1 MYLMSSYLY
10 VQLYFI
16 VNYFFYNCNLA
27 PHHLSLCHKK
37 SGERMDKTTQKI
49 LDIFEQISQVPR
61 QSKHEEAISAWLV
74 NWAEERN
81 IKVWRDEV
89 LSVYMS
95 IPATAGYENRPVVTL
110 QGHMDMV
117 CEKAV
122 DSDHDFQKDP
132 IEFVYK
138 GDWLYANKT
147 TLGADNGIALAYAMA
162 IVESDVPHPE
172 LELLFT
178 VDEETGLTGAVA
190 LKENSLKGKI
200 LINIDSED
208 EGVFTIGCCGGVDT
222 KAWFPLTYTDVI
234 YPAYKITVGGA
245 FGGHSGGDIIK
256 HRANANKLL
265 VRTLWA
271 LKEKTKI
278 QILSIHGGTA
288 HNAIPRD
295 SDALVAI
302 PAEEKKKADEILNTM
317 LETFQNEYKGFE
329 EGLYA
334 KLEAVEAKEKAIKPE
349 LAERILRF
357 LIAFPNG
364 PEELDPS
371 VYQGG
376 ALLAETSNN
385 FAVIRTEN
393 DELRILSSQ
402 RSQVMSSRHMLTQKI
417 EMLAHLAGA
426 EYESGNGYS
435 SWQPNW
441 DSALLAATK
450 KVYKNLFDKD
460 AQVNVIHGGLEC
472 GVIGAKHEGMD
483 MISLGPTIE
492 NPHSPDECMYVPSIK
507 KVWDLLVEL
516 LVTL

>member
-1 MYLMSSYLY
+1 
-10 VQLYFI
+10 
-16 VNYFFYNCNLA
+16 
-27 PHHLSLCHKK
+27 
-37 SGERMDKTTQKI
+37 MDKITQKI
-49 LDIFEQISQVPR
+49 LDIFEQISQIPR
-61 QSKHEEAISAWLV
+61 QSKHEEAISEWLV
-74 NWAEERN
+74 DWAKERD

-95 IPATAGYENRPVVTL
+95 VPATAGYENRPVITL

-117 CEKAV
+117 CEKTT

-132 IEFVYK
+132 IEFVFK

-222 KAWFPLTYTDVI
+222 KVWFPLEYTDVL
-234 YPAYKITVGGA
+234 YPTFKLTVGGA
-245 FGGHSGGDIIK
+245 FGGHSGGDIVK

-265 VRTLWA
+265 LRTLWE
-271 LKEKTKI
+271 LKEKTSMQLI
-278 QILSIHGGTA
+278 AIHGGTA

-295 SDALVAI
+295 SEAVVAI
-302 PAEEKKKADEILNTM
+302 PAEEKKKADEIVAAM
-317 LETFQNEYKGFE
+317 LATFQNEYKGFE
-329 EGLYA
+329 ENLFG
-334 KLEAVEAKEKAIKPE
+334 KLEVLEAKEKAIKTE
-349 LAERILRF
+349 LADRVLRF
-357 LIAFPNG
+357 MIAFPNG
-364 PEELDPS
+364 IEELDPS
-371 VYQGG
+371 VHNGG
-376 ALLAETSNN
+376 PLLAETSNN
-385 FAVIRTEN
+385 FAVIRTE
-393 DELRILSSQ
+393 DDVIRILSSQ
-402 RSQVMSSRHMLTQKI
+402 RSQVMSSRNMLTQKI

-450 KVYKNLFDKD
+450 KVYTKLFGKN
-460 AQVNVIHGGLEC
+460 AEVNVIHGGLEC

>member
-1 MYLMSSYLY
+1 
-10 VQLYFI
+10 
-16 VNYFFYNCNLA
+16 
-27 PHHLSLCHKK
+27 
-37 SGERMDKTTQKI
+37 MDQITQKI

-95 IPATAGYENRPVVTL
+95 VPATPGYEDRPVITL

-122 DSDHDFQKDP
+122 DSNHDFQKDP

-162 IVESDVPHPE
+162 IVTSDVPHPE

-222 KAWFPLTYTDVI
+222 KVWFPLEYENVKFDTFKLTI
-234 YPAYKITVGGA
+234 GGA
-245 FGGHSGGDIIK
+245 FGGHSGGDIVK

-271 LKEKTKI
+271 LKESTKM
-278 QILSIHGGTA
+278 QIVSIHGGTA

-295 SDALVAI
+295 SEAIIAI
-302 PAEEKKKADEILNTM
+302 PAEEMKKANEIVAAM
-317 LETFQNEYKGFE
+317 LATFQNEYKGFE
-329 EGLYA
+329 EGLYG
-334 KLEAVEAKEKAIKPE
+334 KLEKAETKSKAIKYE
-349 LAERILRF
+349 LGERILRF

-364 PEELDPS
+364 IEELDPS

-376 ALLAETSNN
+376 PLLAETSNN
-385 FAVIRTEN
+385 FAVIRTE
-393 DELRILSSQ
+393 DDTLRVLSSQ

-426 EYESGNGYS
+426 NYKSGNGYS

-450 KVYKNLFDKD
+450 KVYAKLFGKE
-460 AQVNVIHGGLEC
+460 AEVNVIHGGLEC

-492 NPHSPDECMYVPSIK
+492 NPHSPDERMYIPSIK
-507 KVWDLLVEL
+507 MVWDLLVEL
-516 LVTL
+516 LKTL

>member
-1 MYLMSSYLY
+1 
-10 VQLYFI
+10 
-16 VNYFFYNCNLA
+16 
-27 PHHLSLCHKK
+27 
-37 SGERMDKTTQKI
+37 MDKITQKI

-61 QSKHEEAISAWLV
+61 QSKHEEAISAWLL
-74 NWAEERN
+74 NWAKKRN
-81 IKVWRDEV
+81 IEVTRDEV
-89 LSVYMS
+89 LNVFMN
-95 IPATAGYENRPVVTL
+95 IPATPGYENRPIITL

-117 CEKAV
+117 CEKTT

-132 IEFVYK
+132 IEFVFK

-222 KAWFPLTYTDVI
+222 KVWFPLEYTDVL
-234 YPAYKITVGGA
+234 YPTFKLTVGGA
-245 FGGHSGGDIIK
+245 FGGHSGGDIVK

-265 VRTLWA
+265 LRTLWE
-271 LKEKTKI
+271 LKEKTSMQLI
-278 QILSIHGGTA
+278 AIHGGTA

-295 SDALVAI
+295 SEAVVAI
-302 PAEEKKKADEILNTM
+302 PAEKKKKANEIVASMVT
-317 LETFQNEYKGFE
+317 TFQNEYKGFE
-329 EGLYA
+329 KNLFG
-334 KLEAVEAKEKAIKPE
+334 KLEVLEAKEKAIKAE
-349 LAERILRF
+349 LADRVLRF
-357 LIAFPNG
+357 MIAFPNG
-364 PEELDPS
+364 IEELDPS
-371 VYQGG
+371 VHNGG
-376 ALLAETSNN
+376 PLLAETSNN
-385 FAVIRTEN
+385 FAVIRTE
-393 DELRILSSQ
+393 DDVIRILSSQ
-402 RSQVMSSRHMLTQKI
+402 RSQVMSSRNMLTQKI

-450 KVYKNLFDKD
+450 KVYTKLFGKE
-460 AQVNVIHGGLEC
+460 AEVNVIHGGLEC

-492 NPHSPDECMYVPSIK
+492 NPHSPDERMYVPSIK

>member
-1 MYLMSSYLY
+1 
-10 VQLYFI
+10 
-16 VNYFFYNCNLA
+16 
-27 PHHLSLCHKK
+27 
-37 SGERMDKTTQKI
+37 MDKITQKI

-61 QSKHEEAISAWLV
+61 QSKHEEAISAWLF
-74 NWAEERN
+74 NWAKERN
-81 IKVWRDEV
+81 IEVTRDEV
-89 LSVYMS
+89 LNVFMY
-95 IPATAGYENRPVVTL
+95 IPATRGYEDRPIITL

-117 CEKAV
+117 CEKTR

-132 IEFVYK
+132 IEFVFK

-222 KAWFPLTYTDVI
+222 KIWFPLEYTDVL
-234 YPAYKITVGGA
+234 YPAFKLTVGGA
-245 FGGHSGGDIIK
+245 FGGHSGGDIVK

-265 VRTLWA
+265 IRTLWE
-271 LKEKTKI
+271 LKEKTKMQLI
-278 QILSIHGGTA
+278 SIHGGTA

-295 SDALVAI
+295 SEAVIAI
-302 PAEEKKKADEILNTM
+302 PAEEKKKADEIITAM
-317 LETFQNEYKGFE
+317 VARFQNEYKGFE
-329 EGLYA
+329 KGLYG
-334 KLEAVEAKEKAIKPE
+334 KLEALETKEKAIKAKLE
-349 LAERILRF
+349 ERVLRF
-357 LIAFPNG
+357 MLAFPNG

-371 VYQGG
+371 VHNGG
-376 ALLAETSNN
+376 PLLAETSNN
-385 FAVIRTEN
+385 FAVIRTE
-393 DELRILSSQ
+393 DGAIRVLSSQ
-402 RSQVMSSRHMLTQKI
+402 RSQVMSSRNMLTQKI

-450 KVYKNLFDKD
+450 KVYAKLYDKD
-460 AQVNVIHGGLEC
+460 AEVNVIHGGLEC

>member
-1 MYLMSSYLY
+1 
-10 VQLYFI
+10 
-16 VNYFFYNCNLA
+16 
-27 PHHLSLCHKK
+27 
-37 SGERMDKTTQKI
+37 MDAVTQNI
-49 LDIFEQISQVPR
+49 LDVFEQISQIPR
-61 QSKHEEAISAWLV
+61 QSKHEEAISDWLV
-74 NWAEERN
+74 DWAKKRD

-89 LSVYMS
+89 LNVYMS
-95 IPATAGYENRPVVTL
+95 IPATPGYEDRPVITL

-117 CEKAV
+117 CEKTT
-122 DSDHDFQKDP
+122 DSNHDFRKDP
-132 IEFVYK
+132 ISFVFK

-147 TLGADNGIALAYAMA
+147 TLGADNGIALAYAMT
-162 IVESDVPHPE
+162 IVKSDVPHPE

-208 EGVFTIGCCGGVDT
+208 EGIFTIGCCGGVDT
-222 KAWFPLTYTDVI
+222 KVWFPLTYEDVKFDT
-234 YPAYKITVGGA
+234 YKLTLGGG

-271 LKEKTKI
+271 LHENTSMQLI
-278 QILSIHGGTA
+278 TIHGGTA

-295 SDALVAI
+295 SEAIVAI
-302 PAEEKKKADEILNTM
+302 PAEEKKKADEIVTAM
-317 LETFQNEYKGFE
+317 VTTFQNEYKGFE
-329 EGLYA
+329 EGLFG
-334 KLEAVEAKEKAIKPE
+334 KLETVEAKEKAIDEK
-349 LAERILRF
+349 LAERIMRF
-357 LIAFPNG
+357 LLAFPNG

-385 FAVIRTEN
+385 FAMIRTEDN
-393 DELRILSSQ
+393 ALRILSSQ
-402 RSQVMSSRHMLTQKI
+402 RSQVMSSRNMLTQKI

-426 EYESGNGYS
+426 QYESGNGYS

-441 DSALLAATK
+441 DSDLLAASK
-450 KVYKNLFDKD
+450 KLYKKMFNKEPK
-460 AQVNVIHGGLEC
+460 VNVIHGGLEC
-472 GVIGAKHEGMD
+472 GVIGAKHDGMD

-492 NPHSPDECMYVPSIK
+492 NPHSPDERMYIPSIR
-507 KVWDLLVEL
+507 KVWDLLTEL
-516 LVTL
+516 LITL